1 MDDHAWA
8 STALCHQLL
17 RHFRVAR
24 PGVRTSQLVLA
35 SYASREI
42 RNEFQQM
49 RRLRWLEV
57 AVLSDIDGNR
67 FSGWGVSLT
76 PLGRSVLEAL
86 DRQYTG
92 GGG

>member
-1 MDDHAWA
+1 
-8 STALCHQLL
+8 
-17 RHFRVAR
+17 
-24 PGVRTSQLVLA
+24 
-35 SYASREI
+35 
-42 RNEFQQM
+42 M